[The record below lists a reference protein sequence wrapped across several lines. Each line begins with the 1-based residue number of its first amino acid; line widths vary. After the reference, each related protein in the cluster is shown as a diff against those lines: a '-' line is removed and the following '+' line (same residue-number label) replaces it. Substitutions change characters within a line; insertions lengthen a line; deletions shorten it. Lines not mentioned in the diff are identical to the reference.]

1 MVICYSS
8 FIFWASAFLVICKSG
23 DRRKTLENADEFVA
37 GTLKAY
43 GWGMDCIRTHH
54 DWSGKN
60 YPRILIDKSCVAG
73 NMDWDWFIGRAEHY
87 LKGEEEI
94 AREKI

>member
-1 MVICYSS
+1 LVICYSS
-8 FIFWASAFLVICKSG
+8 FIFWVFAFLASVAALSSASLVICKSG

-54 DWSGKN
+54 D
-60 YPRILIDKSCVAG
+60 
-73 NMDWDWFIGRAEHY
+73 
-87 LKGEEEI
+87 
-94 AREKI
+94 